1 MHGPYRR
8 EDGWPVRS
16 RWRKGR
22 VSSSAA
28 GYSALGLYGPPIR
41 LGQRQPGVAHEP
53 EAVTHTV
60 SVRAAHTPADQEV

>member
-1 MHGPYRR
+1 M
-8 EDGWPVRS
+8 
-16 RWRKGR
+16 R

-28 GYSALGLYGPPIR
+28 GYSALGLYGPPVR
-41 LGQRQPGVAHEP
+41 SGQRQPGVAHEP